1 MANIFSDFWYRIN
14 KKLVPRNS
22 KVTETS
28 SDFIVELQNA
38 NNDKPA
44 DRETL
49 VSFSIPKGT
58 SFTPQDRQQVNAALE
73 TFKNV
78 SSISSDQWTALK
90 DASKFEN
97 RLTTVEEDI
106 NGLEIGGRNLLRNRK
121 GAKSSKAYGLTLD
134 FLDNEFHIYGT
145 CTSSGAAPF
154 DLGGNLF
161 SSGSLYE
168 PGETYTLTS
177 YPQLPVGV
185 YIGNNTSNGSVDFM
199 AGYLNSDK
207 DEKSKTFTVASNS
220 TGLGYLFAGI
230 QPSKLEDGG
239 KVDVTFRLK
248 LERGNKATDW
258 TPAPEDKAD
267 ASALAKKADVST
279 LAEKADV
286 SVILPSASV
295 ESSTTASQAY
305 SVDSLIMVNGALR
318 RVTSVIKKGDTISD
332 SNSTVTT
339 VSSELSRLSHQS
351 TISEYS
357 NVPHGELRL
366 NINNNRTHQLYGT
379 AIVRNDEW
387 DSIWSNSV
395 KCPGISDN
403 NWYIKTN
410 FKVWTPSKAYNVPCA
425 GIFIGGISQYIL
437 PENFNNAIYYVGSDG
452 YIYLQI
458 GSSKP
463 TTTYLWFF
471 WGRVAEEGIA

>member
-1 MANIFSDFWYRIN
+1 
-14 KKLVPRNS
+14 
-22 KVTETS
+22 
-28 SDFIVELQNA
+28 
-38 NNDKPA
+38 
-44 DRETL
+44 
-49 VSFSIPKGT
+49 
-58 SFTPQDRQQVNAALE
+58 
-73 TFKNV
+73 
-78 SSISSDQWTALK
+78 
-90 DASKFEN
+90 
-97 RLTTVEEDI
+97 
-106 NGLEIGGRNLLRNRK
+106 
-121 GAKSSKAYGLTLD
+121 
-134 FLDNEFHIYGT
+134 
-145 CTSSGAAPF
+145 
-154 DLGGNLF
+154 
-161 SSGSLYE
+161 
-168 PGETYTLTS
+168 
-177 YPQLPVGV
+177 
-185 YIGNNTSNGSVDFM
+185 M

-248 LERGNKATDW
+248 LERGTKATDW

-267 ASALAKKADVST
+267 VSALAKKADVST

-357 NVPHGELRL
+357 NVPHGGLRL

-379 AIVRNDEW
+379 AIVRNDE
-387 DSIWSNSV
+387 
-395 KCPGISDN
+395 
-403 NWYIKTN
+403 
-410 FKVWTPSKAYNVPCA
+410 
-425 GIFIGGISQYIL
+425 
-437 PENFNNAIYYVGSDG
+437 
-452 YIYLQI
+452 
-458 GSSKP
+458 
-463 TTTYLWFF
+463 
-471 WGRVAEEGIA
+471 